1 VIGQTLAHYRITAAI
16 GAGGMGEV
24 FRATDTKLGR
34 DVALKV
40 LPAEMA
46 SDPERLARF
55 QREAKALA
63 ALDHAGIVG
72 VYSVEDAGGVHF
84 LTMQL
89 VDGQPLDRLIP
100 EGGLP
105 VERILDFATALADA
119 LEAAHA
125 KGIVHRDLKP
135 ANIMVTKQGRVKV
148 LDFGLAKLTGPA
160 DATPIDSELSTEM
173 RTREGVV
180 MGTMPYM
187 SPEQLQGQAVDHRTD
202 IFSLGVILYEMA
214 SGRRPF
220 QGRSS
225 AALVSSI
232 LRDTPRPLSEVRPDL
247 PAKCNE
253 LIARCLEKD
262 PRARPQSAG
271 DLRRELAEWRSPGS
285 TPTPVVSGPSQP
297 RRALVIAAVAVA
309 LIAIGV
315 VWRARAPSSPS
326 PSEASLAVLPF
337 ANASSDPDTEYLS
350 DGVTVGLINQLSEMP
365 ALKVMSRLSVERF
378 SKDNSD
384 PLAAGRL
391 LGVASILTGSL
402 VVRGEKL
409 VIDAALLAVSDGHQ
423 LWGERFERNKGE
435 LLTIQREIVGKIGER
450 LRLKPA
456 DNPDSAA
463 GPLDPEAY
471 DLYLRGR
478 YVMLGTSDDGPARAQ
493 EFFRRAIER
502 EPRLAIAYAGLG
514 ESYVDQSWLNSKDRA
529 QTVPQAKAA
538 LKKAI
543 ELDPRLAEA
552 HVLAAQIA
560 QDFDWDWVAAEAA
573 YKKAIELNPGSDLA
587 HREYS
592 SYLLIVDRP
601 DAAIAE
607 ARIAQTLDPLSVY
620 ATHQLGF
627 NLMASGRLPEAA
639 AQFRAAIDLNP
650 TWVWGS
656 IKLSLTEALMG
667 EKAKALAAASRAD
680 ELLGARTGSPLAQ
693 SWLAS
698 TAYLCGEPKRLE
710 QTLARLE
717 NEARTSYVD
726 PMVLAGLY
734 YTKGD
739 VDRMFE
745 SLERGYDLRSPL
757 MTHLGVEGRILWK
770 DVAQDPRYLSLFRRM
785 AYPPAPTNRQGASR
799 DRAS

>member
-1 VIGQTLAHYRITAAI
+1 
-16 GAGGMGEV
+16 MGEV

-34 DVALKV
+34 DVAIKV

-46 SDPERLARF
+46 SDPDRLARF
-55 QREAKALA
+55 QREAKVLA
-63 ALDHAGIVG
+63 ALDHPGIVG
-72 VYSVEDAGGVHF
+72 VYSVEEAGGVHF

-105 VERILDFATALADA
+105 AERILDVATALAEA
-119 LEAAHA
+119 LGAAHG

-135 ANIMVTKQGRVKV
+135 ANIMVTKEGRVKV
-148 LDFGLAKLTGPA
+148 LDFGLAKLTRPA
-160 DATPIDSELSTEM
+160 DAPPVDSELSTEM
-173 RTREGVV
+173 QTREGVV

-202 IFSLGVILYEMA
+202 LFSLGVILYEMA
-214 SGRRPF
+214 SGGRPF

-232 LRDTPRPLSEVRPDL
+232 LRDAPRPLKELRPDL
-247 PAKCNE
+247 PPKCNE

-262 PRARPQSAG
+262 PRARPQTAG
-271 DLRRELAEWRSPGS
+271 DIGRELAAWRSVGS
-285 TPTPVVSGPSQP
+285 VSAPVVIGSRRHP
-297 RRALVIAAVAVA
+297 RRLVIVGVGLA
-309 LIAIGV
+309 LMAIGLA
-315 VWRARAPSSPS
+315 WRARAPASP
-326 PSEASLAVLPF
+326 PASEASLAVLPF
-337 ANASSDPDTEYLS
+337 ANRGNDPDTEYLS
-350 DGVTVGLINQLSEMP
+350 DGVTVGLINQLSEVP
-365 ALKVMSRLSVERF
+365 ALKVMSHLSVERF
-378 SKDNSD
+378 RKGASD

-409 VIDAALLAVSDGHQ
+409 VVDAALLAVSDGHQ
-423 LWGERFERNKGE
+423 LWGARFERDRGE
-435 LLTIQREIVGKIGER
+435 LLRIQQEIVGKIGER
-450 LRLKPA
+450 LRVKPA
-456 DNPDSAA
+456 DNPGRATA
-463 GPLDPEAY
+463 PLDPEAY

-478 YVMLGTSDDGPARAQ
+478 YVMLGTSDDGPSRAQ

-560 QDFDWDWVAAEAA
+560 QDFDWDWAAAEGA
-573 YKKAIELNPGSDLA
+573 YKKAIERSPGSDLA

-592 SYLLIVDRP
+592 SYLLIIGRP

-607 ARIAQTLDPLSVY
+607 ARIAQSLDPLSVY

-639 AQFRAAIDLNP
+639 AQFRAAVDLNP

-656 IKLSLTEALMG
+656 IKLSLTEALRG
-667 EKAKALAAASRAD
+667 EKTKALAAEARAD
-680 ELLGARTGSPLAQ
+680 ELLGVKTASPLAQ
-693 SWLAS
+693 SWLAW
-698 TAYLCGEPKRLE
+698 TAYLCGNPKRLE
-710 QTLARLE
+710 QTLARLQG
-717 NEARTSYVD
+717 EARTSFVD
-726 PMVLAGLY
+726 PLVLASLY
-734 YTKGD
+734 YAKGD
-739 VDRMFE
+739 TDRMFE
-745 SLERGYDLRSPL
+745 SLEQGFAIRSPL
-757 MTHLGVEGRILWK
+757 MTHVGVEGRFLWK
-770 DVAQDPRYLSLFRRM
+770 NVARDPRYLSLVQRM
-785 AYPPAPTNRQGASR
+785 AYPPAQATP
-799 DRAS
+799 